1 MLKQYQSKRKFAQT
15 PEPRGAAPEGALPRR
30 GKILKSVTKHAKAV
44 FVVQKHQ
51 ARNLHYDLRLEMDG
65 VLKSW
70 AVPKGPSM
78 NPADKRLA
86 MMVEDHP
93 LEYKDFEG
101 MIPEGQYGAGKVEIW
116 DKGTVEFI
124 NRDLSHAISGGHLTF
139 VLNGKKLNGEFA
151 LVKIKRPRTKG
162 GEPWLLIKAHNK
174 SPNNPKTTY
183 AVVSNRLKIPHH
195 IKPMLATLVDEPF
208 DKKDWIFEI
217 KWDGYRAIA
226 EIDKE
231 IKLYSRYGNLFNDK
245 YPAIVEGLK
254 KVGHRAVL
262 DGEIVALDTEG
273 RSQFQ
278 LLQDYQ
284 KSHHGNLIY
293 YVFDILWL
301 DGKDLR
307 KLPLIERKKILK
319 DSLPEIAN
327 IKYSDHVE
335 ENGKEFF
342 EAATKKGLEGIIAK
356 DGTSLYVESRAKAWQ
371 KIKNINEQE
380 VVIAGF
386 TEPRESR
393 KYFGALVLGVYE
405 RGKLIYVGHSGSGF
419 NEASLKEIYGKMKP
433 LIIEKSPFD
442 IEPKTNEPAT
452 WIKPKLVGQVK
463 FAGWT
468 RDGLMRQPIFLG
480 LRDDKEAKEVKREG
494 YHDR

>member
-1 MLKQYQSKRKFAQT
+1 MSLKQYQSKRKFDRT
-15 PEPRGAAPEGALPRR
+15 SEPH
-30 GKILKSVTKHAKAV
+30 GKITQSHDAAV

-51 ARNLHYDLRLEMDG
+51 ARTLHYDFRLEMDG

-93 LEYKDFEG
+93 LEYADFEG
-101 MIPEGQYGAGKVEIW
+101 TIPEGQYGAGIVEIW

-124 NRDLSHAISGGHLTF
+124 NRDLSGGHLTF
-139 VLNGKKLNGEFA
+139 VLDGKRLHGEFA

-162 GEPWLLIKAHNK
+162 GEPWLLIKGSKDASSK
-174 SPNNPKTTY
+174 SINYLAPK
-183 AVVSNRLKIPHH
+183 SSIPHH

-208 DKKDWIFEI
+208 DKRGWIFEI

-226 EIDKE
+226 EIGDD

-245 YPAIVEGLK
+245 YPEIIEGLK
-254 KVGHRAVL
+254 KFGHRVVL
-262 DGEIVALDTEG
+262 DGEIVALDNEG

-278 LLQDYQ
+278 LLQDYLKN
-284 KSHHGNLIY
+284 KSGKLVY

-307 KLPLIERKKILK
+307 KLSLIERKKILK
-319 DSLPEIAN
+319 SALPEITN

-335 ENGKEFF
+335 EKGKEFF
-342 EAATKKGLEGIIAK
+342 AAAIKKGLEGIIAK
-356 DGTSLYVESRAKAWQ
+356 DGSSSYVESRTNTWQ

-380 VVIAGF
+380 VVICGF

-419 NEASLKEIYGKMKP
+419 DEESLADLYKKMKA
-433 LIIEKSPFD
+433 LVIEKCPFEV
-442 IEPKTNEPAT
+442 EPKTNEPAT
-452 WIKPKLVGQVK
+452 WIKPQLVAQIK
-463 FAGWT
+463 FAEWT

-480 LRDDKEAKEVKREG
+480 LRDDKSPKEVRREG
-494 YHDR
+494 YYA

>member
-1 MLKQYQSKRKFAQT
+1 MSLKKYQAKRKFAKT
-15 PEPRGAAPEGALPRR
+15 PEPHGKVEKAAKTP
-30 GKILKSVTKHAKAV
+30 I
-44 FVVQKHQ
+44 FVVQKHH

-93 LEYKDFEG
+93 LEYADFSG
-101 MIPEGQYGAGKVEIW
+101 TIPEGQYGAGKVEIW
-116 DKGTVEFI
+116 DKGTVDFI
-124 NRDLSHAISGGHLTF
+124 NRDVSGGHLTF
-139 VLNGKKLNGEFA
+139 LLDGKRLNGEFA
-151 LVKIKRPRTKG
+151 LVKIAHPKSRSG
-162 GEPWLLIKAHNK
+162 HPWLLIKASKDSPPK
-174 SPNNPKTTY
+174 SASNDVPKST
-183 AVVSNRLKIPHH
+183 SMPQK
-195 IKPMLATLVDEPF
+195 IKPMLATLVDKPF

-231 IKLYSRYGNLFNDK
+231 IKIYSRYGNLFNTK
-245 YPAIVEGLK
+245 YPEIVEGLK
-254 KVGHRAVL
+254 KFGHRAVL
-262 DGEIVALDTEG
+262 DGEVVVLDNEG

-278 LLQDYQ
+278 LLQDYL
-284 KSHHGNLIY
+284 KNKKGNLIY

-307 KLPLIERKKILK
+307 NLPLLERKKILK
-319 DSLPEIAN
+319 ETLPEIGN
-327 IKYSDHVE
+327 IKYSDHVAE
-335 ENGKEFF
+335 KGKEFF
-342 EAATKKGLEGIIAK
+342 SAATKKGLEGIIAK
-356 DGTSLYVESRAKAWQ
+356 DGSSPYVESRTKTWQ

-386 TEPRESR
+386 TEPRASR

-419 NEASLKEIYGKMKP
+419 NESTLSDLYKKMKP
-433 LIIEKSPFD
+433 LITKECPF
-442 IEPKTNEPAT
+442 EVVPKTNEPAT
-452 WIKPKLVGQVK
+452 WLKPKLVGEIK
-463 FAGWT
+463 FSEWT
-468 RDGLMRQPIFLG
+468 NEGIMRQPIFLG
-480 LRDDKEAKEVKREG
+480 LRDDKSANEVHREG
-494 YHDR
+494 FHG

>member
-1 MLKQYQSKRKFAQT
+1 MSLKQYQSKRKFAQT
-15 PEPRGAAPEGALPRR
+15 PEPK
-30 GKILKSVTKHAKAV
+30 GKLSKSDRATV

-51 ARNLHYDLRLEMDG
+51 ARNLHYDFRLELDG

-101 MIPEGQYGAGKVEIW
+101 TIPEGQYGAGKVEIW

-124 NRDLSHAISGGHLTF
+124 NRDLSGGHLTF
-139 VLNGKKLNGEFA
+139 ILDGKKLNGEFA
-151 LVKIKRPRTKG
+151 LIKIQRPRTKS
-162 GEPWLLIKAHNK
+162 GEPWLLIKSHESHDNK
-174 SPNNPKTTY
+174 VDSNIHARARIMEEPSQIPPN
-183 AVVSNRLKIPHH
+183 
-195 IKPMLATLVDEPF
+195 IKPMLATLVPESF
-208 DKKDWIFEI
+208 DKKGWIFEI

-226 EIDKE
+226 EIGDD

-245 YPAIVEGLK
+245 YPEIIEGLK
-254 KVGHRAVL
+254 KFGHRAVL
-262 DGEIVALDTEG
+262 DGEIVAIDSSG

-284 KSHHGNLIY
+284 KTHQGNLIY
-293 YVFDILWL
+293 YVFDILYL

-307 KLPLIERKKILK
+307 NLPLIERKKILK
-319 DSLPEIAN
+319 DTLPEIKN
-327 IKYSDHVE
+327 IKFSDHVE
-335 ENGKEFF
+335 EKGKEFF
-342 EAATKKGLEGIIAK
+342 SAATKKGLEGIVAK
-356 DGTSLYVESRAKAWQ
+356 DGSSPYVENRTNAWQ

-405 RGKLIYVGHSGSGF
+405 KGELTYVGHSGSGF
-419 NEASLKEIYGKMKP
+419 DESSLADLYKKMKP
-433 LIIEKSPFD
+433 LAIEKCPFD
-442 IEPKTNEPAT
+442 AIPKTNEPAT
-452 WIKPKLVGQVK
+452 WLKPKLVGQVK
-463 FAGWT
+463 FAEWT
-468 RDGLMRQPIFLG
+468 RDGIMRQPIFLG
-480 LRDDKEAKEVKREG
+480 LRDDKKPKEVKREG
-494 YHDR
+494 YHGR